1 MINLYGTRYEKI
13 LIEEFKIEKYKKNKI
28 NKILNLKFILNHIEI
43 IKLKKILNNANLT
56 EINEFFNQINIF
68 EKQKY
73 KKFKYIDYFFLEKLD
88 FNQNINQNIK
98 KIKIINQNFQEYAN
112 QIYYKNKIIL
122 DELKKKKKI
131 KNKIIIGGFQLYL
144 NQILLKE
151 NKDIDLLDLESEKS
165 FTNMIIKIN
174 SSKLNIEIFS
184 NQDLFFKEFNINKKD
199 IVNLNGFKI
208 LNKEKI
214 ILINKNIFG
223 INRKNILVL
232 SYYKQENTI
241 NEILKKKI
249 INTYPLTNKT
259 NKLIKEVLNNKYYN
273 QYDFYNL
280 DKKYYSE
287 VILLINYFIK
297 DLNLS
302 IKIHNILYNKL
313 INENYRS
320 KINIDDRIIAMRLL
334 FSIYYKELIYQNKN
348 LEERIN
354 LTNNLEIILKKILN
368 EYINNYQKNR
378 EIIDIIIKNIII

>member
-1 MINLYGTRYEKI
+1 MYGTRYEKI